1 MTPAQH
7 VLKNKLTLGYGI
19 LLGAQQYF
27 GPLLAEHVPDRFQTA
42 IIGFAGLAL
51 MLVNKYL
58 ESPLAEGKE
67 VSVGQV

>member
-19 LLGAQQYF
+19 LLGAQQFF
-27 GPLLAEHVPDRFQTA
+27 GPLVEGVLSGRVQAA
-42 IIGFAGLAL
+42 ILGFAGMAL

-58 ESPLAEGKE
+58 ESPLADGKE
-67 VSVGQV
+67 LPGGQV